1 MDQARPDPGVRP
13 AVAIVGAGSVAQAL
27 GRSMVTGGE
36 RVVALA
42 SRTLPRAEQAARFIG
57 GDASPVPV
65 VHLSELPGL
74 ASHVLIAVADEGI
87 RPVAETLASA
97 GMASGVALH
106 TCGARGPEALQ
117 PLRSAGVACGLLH
130 PLQTLMTPSQGVESL
145 GLATFAVSGDTAA
158 TAWAAEIARVVT
170 HARTRVLRIDADR
183 LPYYHAGA
191 VMASNAIV
199 AVLDAAAHL
208 LTQAGVER
216 SAALGALGPL
226 ARTTLANALENG
238 PEAALTGP
246 VARGDATTVA
256 AHKRALQNAAPSV
269 AALYDAASEHLLHL
283 ARRRGLPESS
293 MRALEAAL
301 DITGKAR

>member
-1 MDQARPDPGVRP
+1 MDQARLDVGARR
-13 AVAIVGAGSVAQAL
+13 AVAIVGAGSVGQAL
-27 GRSMVTGGE
+27 GRLMVGGGE

-42 SRTLPRAEQAARFIG
+42 SRSLPKAEQAARFIG
-57 GDASPVPV
+57 GEASPVPV

-74 ASHVLIAVADEGI
+74 ASHVLIAVTDEEI
-87 RPVAETLASA
+87 RPVAEALASA
-97 GMASGVALH
+97 GMTSGVALH
-106 TCGARGPEALQ
+106 TCGAKGPAALQ
-117 PLRSAGVACGLLH
+117 PIRSAGVACGLLH

-145 GLATFAVSGDTAA
+145 PLATFAVSGDALA
-158 TAWAAEIARVVT
+158 IAWAAEIARVVT
-170 HARTRVLRIDADR
+170 RARSRVLRIDPDR

-199 AVLDAAAHL
+199 AVLDAGAHL

-216 SAALGALGPL
+216 SAALAALGPL
-226 ARTTLANALENG
+226 ARTSLANALDNG

-246 VARGDATTVA
+246 VVRGDATTVA
-256 AHKRALQNAAPSV
+256 AHKHALQSSAPSV
-269 AALYDAASEHLLHL
+269 AALYDAVSEHLLQL
-283 ARRRGLPESS
+283 ARRRGLPEAR